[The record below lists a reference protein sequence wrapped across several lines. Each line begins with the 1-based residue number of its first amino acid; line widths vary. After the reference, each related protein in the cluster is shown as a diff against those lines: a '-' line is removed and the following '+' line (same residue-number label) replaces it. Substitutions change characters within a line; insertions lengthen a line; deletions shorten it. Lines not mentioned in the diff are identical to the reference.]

1 MALNFTTT
9 LTLPSGLQVADAY
22 GRVAAVDQATGAQVD
37 ALVDIYTS
45 EAAFT
50 SGLAPIEVGFNR
62 TASVAYNREIDG
74 TDILNIG
81 HDALVAMLANI
92 GITAVKSL

>member
-1 MALNFTTT
+1 MALNFTTP

-22 GRVAAVDQATGAQVD
+22 GRVAAVDQATGTQVD

-62 TASVAYNREIDG
+62 TASVTYNREVDG

-81 HDALVAMLANI
+81 HDALVAMLANQ
-92 GITAVKSL
+92 GITATKSL